1 MLPQGDF
8 LNIKTWKK
16 VFEVYCQWIFYLLAM
31 FLQEEQAAL
40 DRDLGISKS
49 GGKDLEQEEEE
60 ERDES
65 S

>member
-1 MLPQGDF
+1 
-8 LNIKTWKK
+8 
-16 VFEVYCQWIFYLLAM
+16 M